1 MVVDALLAKMRELL
15 RNVCNWAALSLPI
28 MSKSKSKP
36 MEPGPDFSSKEV
48 LDYLDK
54 LTDPEQVAD
63 LVSCAV
69 LARLNSGRRFWK
81 L

>member
-1 MVVDALLAKMRELL
+1 
-15 RNVCNWAALSLPI
+15 

-69 LARLNSGRRFWK
+69 LAGPEQRQAILETVNFGILSQTTHSFFRWPEISRRK
-81 L
+81 EG